1 MLYVLWILDFLTAV
15 CCFPSNLISVCQC
28 SSQLSMN
35 IWEFQNQSLFQKQ
48 WLRIGEDLTGV
59 SLQWELFLYQWSMG
73 KNNQYLSAKCNI
85 NIIWN
90 RFHYPGDQKSVTP
103 PSNLSAP
110 KRGTGAVT
118 TSSLP
123 SWPMSLAAA
132 RLSMKSLPC
141 CASYWNNKLQ
151 STYTGFIASKQQ
163 WESCQVCGAIVKTS
177 KISITNSKKHKY
189 IINICGF

>member
-35 IWEFQNQSLFQKQ
+35 IWGFQNQGLFQKQ

-90 RFHYPGDQKSVTP
+90 RFRYPGDQKSATP

-132 RLSMKSLPC
+132 RLSMKSLSC
-141 CASYWNNKLQ
+141 ILL
-151 STYTGFIASKQQ
+151 KQQ
-163 WESCQVCGAIVKTS
+163 IIEHLHRLHCKQARMRELSSLWSHCQDIP
-177 KISITNSKKHKY
+177 N
-189 IINICGF
+189 